1 MYGDES
7 EFGEIYII
15 KNFVNGKRY
24 IGQTVQS
31 SQERFSQHIREAYT
45 KGRKEYNYC
54 LSRGIRKYG
63 EESFDYAVLADKVHL
78 DDLDLV
84 EEHYIDMYQS
94 NDPEIGYNVS
104 PGGSNTSMFKE
115 YEEMKP
121 KKDYNNTS
129 RVNTDDISNEE
140 VERFLKEL

>member
-31 SQERFSQHIREAYT
+31 SQERFSQHIREAYA

-63 EESFDYAVLADKVHL
+63 KESFDYAVLADKVPL
-78 DDLDLV
+78 DKLDLV
-84 EEHYIDMYQS
+84 EEHYIDMYQTT
-94 NDPEIGYNVS
+94 NPELGYNNS
-104 PGGSNTSMFKE
+104 IGHRDTSNFKK
-115 YEEMKP
+115 YKNMTKEEEKHFEEIS
-121 KKDYNNTS
+121 DE
-129 RVNTDDISNEE
+129 DIDRILNE
-140 VERFLKEL
+140 L

>member
-63 EESFDYAVLADKVHL
+63 EESFDYAVLADKVPL

-84 EEHYIDMYQS
+84 EEHYIDMYQTT
-94 NDPEIGYNVS
+94 NPELGYNNS
-104 PGGSNTSMFKE
+104 IGHRDTSNFKK
-115 YEEMKP
+115 YKAMAKEEEKHFEEIS
-121 KKDYNNTS
+121 DE
-129 RVNTDDISNEE
+129 DIDRILEE
-140 VERFLKEL
+140 L

>member
-54 LSRGIRKYG
+54 LSRGMKVFGIGLGICPYG
-63 EESFDYAVLADKVHL
+63 IEKLFPYVIYSKNPMKLIEAISECCF
-78 DDLDLV
+78 
-84 EEHYIDMYQS
+84 S
-94 NDPEIGYNVS
+94 NFNKD
-104 PGGSNTSMFKE
+104 
-115 YEEMKP
+115 EM
-121 KKDYNNTS
+121 
-129 RVNTDDISNEE
+129 
-140 VERFLKEL
+140 

>member
-1 MYGDES
+1 MYDDES

-31 SQERFSQHIREAYT
+31 SQERFSQHIREAHT

-63 EESFDYAVLADKVHL
+63 EESFDYAVLAEKVPL

-84 EEHYIDMYQS
+84 EEHYIDMYQTT
-94 NDPEIGYNVS
+94 DPEFGYNNS
-104 PGGSNTSMFKE
+104 IGHRDTSNFKK
-115 YEEMKP
+115 YKAMAKEEEKHFEEIS
-121 KKDYNNTS
+121 DE
-129 RVNTDDISNEE
+129 DIDRILEE
-140 VERFLKEL
+140 L

>member
-24 IGQTVQS
+24 IGQTVQG
-31 SQERFSQHIREAYT
+31 SQERFSQHIREAYA

-63 EESFDYAVLADKVHL
+63 EESFDYAILADKVPL

-84 EEHYIDMYQS
+84 EEHYIDMYQTT
-94 NDPEIGYNVS
+94 NPELGYNNSV
-104 PGGSNTSMFKE
+104 GHRDTSNFKK
-115 YEEMKP
+115 YKAMAKEEEKHFEEIS
-121 KKDYNNTS
+121 DE
-129 RVNTDDISNEE
+129 DIDRILNE
-140 VERFLKEL
+140 L

>member
-24 IGQTVQS
+24 IGQTVQG
-31 SQERFSQHIREAYT
+31 SQERFSQHIREAYA

-63 EESFDYAVLADKVHL
+63 KESFDYAVLADKVPL
-78 DDLDLV
+78 DKLDLV
-84 EEHYIDMYQS
+84 EEHYIDMYQTT
-94 NDPEIGYNVS
+94 NPELGYNNS
-104 PGGSNTSMFKE
+104 IGHRDTSNFKK
-115 YEEMKP
+115 YKAMAKEEEKHFEEIS
-121 KKDYNNTS
+121 DE
-129 RVNTDDISNEE
+129 DIDRILNE
-140 VERFLKEL
+140 L